1 MDSKYINTG
10 WEVGELKEQVILPP
24 EAITNEAIAKRL
36 FEEAKQKQRNKEIKK
51 PKLVWLELNGCSG
64 NIISLLNGENPS
76 IEYMMTSMVDLVYS
90 NSLMITEGEKAL
102 DKLMNLLRSDE
113 EFILAVEG
121 AVSLKNNGMYQLV
134 GSYEG
139 KPLTGL
145 QAAKMLGAKAS
156 HVIAVGACAVDG
168 GPSAAKPNLSQSV
181 GLQNVL
187 ERKIIKL
194 PGCPCHPDWF
204 LGTLSHLLVYGEP
217 DLDNR
222 DRPLLFYST
231 LIHDRCPRLDYFKK
245 GIFSKTLG
253 EPYCLFKLGCRG
265 PVTRVDCPTRKWNGY
280 VNWPIGASTCIGC
293 SQFGFPD
300 GMAPFITYDT
310 TRE

>member
-1 MDSKYINTG
+1 M
-10 WEVGELKEQVILPP
+10 KEQVILPP
-24 EAITNEAIAKRL
+24 EPITNEAIAARL
-36 FEEAKQKQRNKEIKK
+36 YEEAKQRLQNGEMKK

-64 NIISLLNGENPS
+64 NIISMLNGENPS
-76 IEYMMTSMVDLVYS
+76 FEYMITSMVDLVYS
-90 NSLMITEGEKAL
+90 NSLMIPQGEQAL
-102 DKLMNLLRSDE
+102 DKLMALLQSDD

-121 AVSLKNNGMYQLV
+121 AVSLKNNGMVQCI

-139 KPLTGL
+139 KPITGL
-145 QAAKMLGAKAS
+145 QAAQSLGAKAA

-168 GPSAAKPNLSQSV
+168 GPSAAKPNPSQSV
-181 GLQNVL
+181 GLSTVL
-187 ERKIIKL
+187 DRPIIKL

-204 LGTLSHLLVYGEP
+204 LGTLSHLIVYGKP
-217 DLDNR
+217 ALDKR

-231 LIHDRCPRLDYFKK
+231 LIHDRCPRLDYFQK
-245 GIFSKTLG
+245 GIFAKTLG

-265 PVTRVDCPTRKWNGY
+265 PVTRVDCPTRRWNDH

-300 GMAPFITYDT
+300 QMAPFISYDT
-310 TRE
+310 TGE

>member
-1 MDSKYINTG
+1 LT
-10 WEVGELKEQVILPP
+10 EQTILPP
-24 EAITNEAIAKRL
+24 EPVTNEAIAQRL
-36 FEEAKQKQRNKEIKK
+36 FEDAKRKLAEGSVSK
-51 PKLVWLELNGCSG
+51 PKMVWLELNGCSG
-64 NIISLLNGENPS
+64 NIISLLNGQNPGF
-76 IEYMMTSMVDLVYS
+76 EYMITSMVDLVYS
-90 NSLMITEGEKAL
+90 NSLMIPEGNQAL
-102 DKLMNLLRSDE
+102 DRLFELLRSNDP
-113 EFILAVEG
+113 FILAVEG

-134 GSYEG
+134 GSYDG

-145 QAAKMLGAKAS
+145 QAAKMLGARAT

-181 GLQNVL
+181 GLQQVL

-204 LGTLSHLLVYGEP
+204 LGTLSHLIAYGEP
-217 DLDNR
+217 ALDRR

-231 LIHDRCPRLDYFKK
+231 LIHDRCPRLDYFHK

-265 PVTRVDCPTRKWNGY
+265 PVTRVDCPTRRWNDHF
-280 VNWPIGASTCIGC
+280 NWPIGASTCIGC

-300 GMAPFITYDT
+300 QMAPFISYETTEGKYDET
-310 TRE
+310 NRN

>member
-1 MDSKYINTG
+1 MSDENI
-10 WEVGELKEQVILPP
+10 VLPP
-24 EAITNEAIAKRL
+24 EPMSNEAIAERL
-36 FEEAKQKQRNKEIKK
+36 VKEANRQLNEDKIKKQKI
-51 PKLVWLELNGCSG
+51 VWLELNGCSG
-64 NIISLLNGENPS
+64 NIISLLNGTNPDF
-76 IEYMMTSMVDLVYS
+76 EYMITSMVDLVYS
-90 NSLMITEGEKAL
+90 NSLMVAEGSNAI
-102 DKLMNLLRSDE
+102 DRLMELAEGDE
-113 EFILAVEG
+113 EFILGVEG
-121 AVSLKNNGMYQLV
+121 AVALKNNGLYHIV
-134 GSYEG
+134 GRWKG

-145 QAAKMLGAKAS
+145 EAVQMLGAKAK
-156 HVIAVGACAVDG
+156 HVIAIGACAVDG

-181 GLQNVL
+181 GLQSVL
-187 ERKIIKL
+187 NRKVIKL

-204 LGTLSHLLVYGEP
+204 LGTLAHLLMYGEP
-217 DLDNR
+217 ELDNR
-222 DRPLLFYST
+222 DRPKLFYST

-300 GMAPFITYDT
+300 QMAPFVTYDT